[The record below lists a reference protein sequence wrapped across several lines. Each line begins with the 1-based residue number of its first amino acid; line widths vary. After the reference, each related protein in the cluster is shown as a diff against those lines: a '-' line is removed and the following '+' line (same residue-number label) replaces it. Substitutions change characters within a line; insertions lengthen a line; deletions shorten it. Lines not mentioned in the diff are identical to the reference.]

1 MASNRKFTDVEMIDD
16 IMQVI
21 LQLQSRMHTISMN
34 DESNRIFNG
43 VDMTDDNIMQVILH
57 LQSRMHTIPINEDK
71 IPNMLRKHKEDNK
84 APLVWTG

>member
-1 MASNRKFTDVEMIDD
+1 MASNRTFNDVEMIDD

-21 LQLQSRMHTISMN
+21 LQLRSRMNTISMN
-34 DESNRIFNG
+34 EESNRTFNG
-43 VDMTDDNIMQVILH
+43 VEMTDNNIMQVILQ
-57 LQSRMHTIPINEDK
+57 LLSRMHTIPMNEDK